1 MQDNEKKPAL
11 RFKGFTDPWEQRKLG
26 EIAVFSKGVGYSK
39 NDLCEEG
46 TPIILYGRLYTKY
59 ETCIF
64 DVDTFVKEKAG
75 GVYSKGGEVIV
86 PASGET
92 AEDISIASVVV
103 KPGILLGG
111 DLNIVS
117 PTAEYDSAF
126 LALTIS
132 SGATHKYLS
141 SLAQGKSV
149 VHLHNADIQSVSAK
163 FPTKREQEKIHLL
176 FGKIDTLIT
185 LHQRKHEKL
194 VNIKKSMLDKMF
206 PQNGVSVPEIRFKGF
221 TDPWEQRKLEEYL
234 EVSGQKNFEGIYTK
248 EDVLSVSGDF
258 GIVNQIEFQ
267 GRSFAG
273 ASVANY
279 GVVETG
285 DIVYTKSPLKSNPYG
300 IIKANKGKNGI
311 VSTLYAVYKPK
322 QSANPEFVQIYFEQ
336 DARMNNYMHPLVN
349 KGAKNDMKV
358 SAENALKGQIVFPDI
373 KEQRTISEFFHN
385 LDTLITLHQRKY
397 EKLVNIK
404 KSMLDKMFPKNGASV
419 PEIRFKGFTDP
430 WEQRKLAELTKT
442 ITTGKSVNSD
452 EGEVSDGDIGVLKTS
467 CVSYDRF
474 NPSESK
480 PVVKSEQQLV
490 KCAVEKDS
498 VIVSRMNTPE
508 RVGAC
513 GYVSTDFP
521 NLFLPDRLW
530 KLKFQDTV
538 DTYFVYM
545 MLVSSAYKEK
555 ITSMASGTSG
565 SMYNI
570 PKETFLNLQLVIPAK
585 IDEQKQL
592 GRILKK
598 IDSLITLHQRKL
610 EKLQNI
616 KKSCLEKMFV

>member
-11 RFKGFTDPWEQRKLG
+11 RFKGFTDPWEQRKLGELVDVCSGRDYKHLSEGTIPVYGTGGYMLSVNDALSYDRDAIGIGRKGTIDRPYVLKAPFWTVDTLFYAVPREKVDLNFAFDIFQNIDWKKKDESTGVPSLSKTAINDIDVLAPKHDEQQIIGQFFAAIDNLITLHQRKYEKLVNIKKSMLDKMFPKNGASVPEIRFKGFTDPWEQRKLG

-185 LHQRKHEKL
+185 LHQRK
-194 VNIKKSMLDKMF
+194 
-206 PQNGVSVPEIRFKGF
+206 
-221 TDPWEQRKLEEYL
+221 
-234 EVSGQKNFEGIYTK
+234 
-248 EDVLSVSGDF
+248 
-258 GIVNQIEFQ
+258 
-267 GRSFAG
+267 
-273 ASVANY
+273 
-279 GVVETG
+279 
-285 DIVYTKSPLKSNPYG
+285 
-300 IIKANKGKNGI
+300 
-311 VSTLYAVYKPK
+311 
-322 QSANPEFVQIYFEQ
+322 
-336 DARMNNYMHPLVN
+336 
-349 KGAKNDMKV
+349 
-358 SAENALKGQIVFPDI
+358 
-373 KEQRTISEFFHN
+373 
-385 LDTLITLHQRKY
+385 
-397 EKLVNIK
+397 
-404 KSMLDKMFPKNGASV
+404 
-419 PEIRFKGFTDP
+419 
-430 WEQRKLAELTKT
+430 
-442 ITTGKSVNSD
+442 
-452 EGEVSDGDIGVLKTS
+452 
-467 CVSYDRF
+467 
-474 NPSESK
+474 
-480 PVVKSEQQLV
+480 
-490 KCAVEKDS
+490 
-498 VIVSRMNTPE
+498 
-508 RVGAC
+508 
-513 GYVSTDFP
+513 
-521 NLFLPDRLW
+521 
-530 KLKFQDTV
+530 
-538 DTYFVYM
+538 
-545 MLVSSAYKEK
+545 
-555 ITSMASGTSG
+555 
-565 SMYNI
+565 
-570 PKETFLNLQLVIPAK
+570 
-585 IDEQKQL
+585 
-592 GRILKK
+592 
-598 IDSLITLHQRKL
+598 L

>member
-11 RFKGFTDPWEQRKLG
+11 
-26 EIAVFSKGVGYSK
+26 
-39 NDLCEEG
+39 
-46 TPIILYGRLYTKY
+46 
-59 ETCIF
+59 
-64 DVDTFVKEKAG
+64 
-75 GVYSKGGEVIV
+75 
-86 PASGET
+86 
-92 AEDISIASVVV
+92 
-103 KPGILLGG
+103 
-111 DLNIVS
+111 
-117 PTAEYDSAF
+117 
-126 LALTIS
+126 
-132 SGATHKYLS
+132 
-141 SLAQGKSV
+141 
-149 VHLHNADIQSVSAK
+149 
-163 FPTKREQEKIHLL
+163 
-176 FGKIDTLIT
+176 
-185 LHQRKHEKL
+185 
-194 VNIKKSMLDKMF
+194 
-206 PQNGVSVPEIRFKGF
+206 RFKGF

-322 QSANPEFVQIYFEQ
+322 QSAKPEFVQIYFEQ

-373 KEQRTISEFFHN
+373 KEQRTISEFFRN

-404 KSMLDKMFPKNGASV
+404 KSMLDKMFPPNGASV

-430 WEQRKLAELTKT
+430 WEQRKLGDAFERVVRKNTNNESRLPLTISAQDGLVDQ
-442 ITTGKSVNSD
+442 ITYFNNRVASRDVSNYYLVYNGEFAYNKST
-452 EGEVSDGDIGVLKTS
+452 SDGYPFGAVKRLDWYEKGVLSTLYIVFALKH
-467 CVSYDRF
+467 
-474 NPSESK
+474 P
-480 PVVKSEQQLV
+480 
-490 KCAVEKDS
+490 EKDDS
-498 VIVSRMNTPE
+498 DFMTVFYDTDRWHRGVAERAAEGARNHGLLNISADDFFDIDTTMPE
-508 RVGAC
+508 DKVE
-513 GYVSTDFP
+513 
-521 NLFLPDRLW
+521 
-530 KLKFQDTV
+530 Q
-538 DTYFVYM
+538 
-545 MLVSSAYKEK
+545 EK
-555 ITSMASGTSG
+555 I
-565 SMYNI
+565 
-570 PKETFLNLQLVIPAK
+570 
-585 IDEQKQL
+585 
-592 GRILKK
+592 GRLLKK
-598 IDSLITLHQRKL
+598 LDTLITLHQRKL

>member
-1 MQDNEKKPAL
+1 MIMQDNEKKPAL

-26 EIAVFSKGVGYSK
+26 EVFEEYSEKNHAELPPLTIIQGGGTIRRDESERALQYDKSSLSNYKMVNKDDFIVHLRSFEGGLEKASSQGIISPAYHTFHGEDVDSRFYYAYFRSK
-39 NDLCEEG
+39 NFINKDLKPHVYGIRDGRSIDIEG
-46 TPIILYGRLYTKY
+46 MKTIRIPW
-59 ETCIF
+59 
-64 DVDTFVKEKAG
+64 
-75 GVYSKGGEVIV
+75 
-86 PASGET
+86 ASYPEQK
-92 AEDISIASVVV
+92 SI
-103 KPGILLGG
+103 
-111 DLNIVS
+111 
-117 PTAEYDSAF
+117 
-126 LALTIS
+126 
-132 SGATHKYLS
+132 
-141 SLAQGKSV
+141 
-149 VHLHNADIQSVSAK
+149 
-163 FPTKREQEKIHLL
+163 
-176 FGKIDTLIT
+176 
-185 LHQRKHEKL
+185 
-194 VNIKKSMLDKMF
+194 
-206 PQNGVSVPEIRFKGF
+206 
-221 TDPWEQRKLEEYL
+221 
-234 EVSGQKNFEGIYTK
+234 
-248 EDVLSVSGDF
+248 GDF
-258 GIVNQIEFQ
+258 L
-267 GRSFAG
+267 
-273 ASVANY
+273 
-279 GVVETG
+279 T
-285 DIVYTKSPLKSNPYG
+285 
-300 IIKANKGKNGI
+300 
-311 VSTLYAVYKPK
+311 
-322 QSANPEFVQIYFEQ
+322 
-336 DARMNNYMHPLVN
+336 H
-349 KGAKNDMKV
+349 
-358 SAENALKGQIVFPDI
+358 
-373 KEQRTISEFFHN
+373 

-404 KSMLDKMFPKNGASV
+404 KSMLDKMFPQNGASV

-474 NPSESK
+474 NSSESK

-592 GRILKK
+592 GKILKK
-598 IDSLITLHQRKL
+598 IDTLITLHQRKL

>member
-1 MQDNEKKPAL
+1 MQDNGKKPAL

-185 LHQRKHEKL
+185 LHQRK
-194 VNIKKSMLDKMF
+194 
-206 PQNGVSVPEIRFKGF
+206 
-221 TDPWEQRKLEEYL
+221 
-234 EVSGQKNFEGIYTK
+234 
-248 EDVLSVSGDF
+248 
-258 GIVNQIEFQ
+258 
-267 GRSFAG
+267 
-273 ASVANY
+273 
-279 GVVETG
+279 
-285 DIVYTKSPLKSNPYG
+285 
-300 IIKANKGKNGI
+300 
-311 VSTLYAVYKPK
+311 
-322 QSANPEFVQIYFEQ
+322 
-336 DARMNNYMHPLVN
+336 
-349 KGAKNDMKV
+349 
-358 SAENALKGQIVFPDI
+358 
-373 KEQRTISEFFHN
+373 
-385 LDTLITLHQRKY
+385 Y

-404 KSMLDKMFPKNGASV
+404 KSMLNKMFPPNGASV

-430 WEQRKLAELTKT
+430 WEQRKL
-442 ITTGKSVNSD
+442 
-452 EGEVSDGDIGVLKTS
+452 GEI
-467 CVSYDRF
+467 
-474 NPSESK
+474 
-480 PVVKSEQQLV
+480 
-490 KCAVEKDS
+490 AVEKLS
-498 VIVSRMNTPE
+498 NGVMNHPASNATGVRHINVINMYTPDKIHLEDLTFSSYDGDVIQKCNVEIGDIFLTRSSLKPEGIAEANVLLDDGRFIYDDHLIRLKINKNEYVPLFVKINLGVPFIKEQFISKSKTTAFTTIGQDDISECVGLFPEKEEQQKIAIFFHNLNT
-508 RVGAC
+508 
-513 GYVSTDFP
+513 
-521 NLFLPDRLW
+521 
-530 KLKFQDTV
+530 
-538 DTYFVYM
+538 
-545 MLVSSAYKEK
+545 
-555 ITSMASGTSG
+555 
-565 SMYNI
+565 
-570 PKETFLNLQLVIPAK
+570 
-585 IDEQKQL
+585 
-592 GRILKK
+592 
-598 IDSLITLHQRKL
+598 LITLHQRKL

>member
-185 LHQRKHEKL
+185 LHQRKYEKL

-206 PQNGVSVPEIRFKGF
+206 PQNGASVPEIRFKSF
-221 TDPWEQRKLEEYL
+221 TDPWEQRKLGEM
-234 EVSGQKNFEGIYTK
+234 VDVCSGMDYKHLSEGDIPVYGTGGYM
-248 EDVLSVSGDF
+248 LSVNKALSYDRNAVGIGRKGTIDKPYILKAPFWTVDTLFYAIPKDSKNIDF
-258 GIVNQIEFQ
+258 TFDVFQ
-267 GRSFAG
+267 KVDWKKKDESTGVPSLSKIAINETSISTPSKLEQERIGSF
-273 ASVANY
+273 
-279 GVVETG
+279 
-285 DIVYTKSPLKSNPYG
+285 
-300 IIKANKGKNGI
+300 
-311 VSTLYAVYKPK
+311 
-322 QSANPEFVQIYFEQ
+322 F
-336 DARMNNYMHPLVN
+336 R
-349 KGAKNDMKV
+349 
-358 SAENALKGQIVFPDI
+358 
-373 KEQRTISEFFHN
+373 N
-385 LDTLITLHQRKY
+385 LDTLITLHQR
-397 EKLVNIK
+397 EHIK
-404 KSMLDKMFPKNGASV
+404 PIL
-419 PEIRFKGFTDP
+419 
-430 WEQRKLAELTKT
+430 
-442 ITTGKSVNSD
+442 
-452 EGEVSDGDIGVLKTS
+452 EVK
-467 CVSYDRF
+467 R
-474 NPSESK
+474 
-480 PVVKSEQQLV
+480 VKRNE
-490 KCAVEKDS
+490 
-498 VIVSRMNTPE
+498 
-508 RVGAC
+508 
-513 GYVSTDFP
+513 
-521 NLFLPDRLW
+521 
-530 KLKFQDTV
+530 
-538 DTYFVYM
+538 
-545 MLVSSAYKEK
+545 
-555 ITSMASGTSG
+555 
-565 SMYNI
+565 
-570 PKETFLNLQLVIPAK
+570 
-585 IDEQKQL
+585 
-592 GRILKK
+592 
-598 IDSLITLHQRKL
+598 
-610 EKLQNI
+610 
-616 KKSCLEKMFV
+616 

>member
-11 RFKGFTDPWEQRKLG
+11 
-26 EIAVFSKGVGYSK
+26 
-39 NDLCEEG
+39 
-46 TPIILYGRLYTKY
+46 
-59 ETCIF
+59 
-64 DVDTFVKEKAG
+64 
-75 GVYSKGGEVIV
+75 
-86 PASGET
+86 
-92 AEDISIASVVV
+92 
-103 KPGILLGG
+103 
-111 DLNIVS
+111 
-117 PTAEYDSAF
+117 
-126 LALTIS
+126 
-132 SGATHKYLS
+132 
-141 SLAQGKSV
+141 
-149 VHLHNADIQSVSAK
+149 
-163 FPTKREQEKIHLL
+163 
-176 FGKIDTLIT
+176 
-185 LHQRKHEKL
+185 
-194 VNIKKSMLDKMF
+194 
-206 PQNGVSVPEIRFKGF
+206 
-221 TDPWEQRKLEEYL
+221 
-234 EVSGQKNFEGIYTK
+234 
-248 EDVLSVSGDF
+248 
-258 GIVNQIEFQ
+258 
-267 GRSFAG
+267 
-273 ASVANY
+273 
-279 GVVETG
+279 
-285 DIVYTKSPLKSNPYG
+285 
-300 IIKANKGKNGI
+300 
-311 VSTLYAVYKPK
+311 
-322 QSANPEFVQIYFEQ
+322 
-336 DARMNNYMHPLVN
+336 
-349 KGAKNDMKV
+349 
-358 SAENALKGQIVFPDI
+358 
-373 KEQRTISEFFHN
+373 
-385 LDTLITLHQRKY
+385 
-397 EKLVNIK
+397 
-404 KSMLDKMFPKNGASV
+404 
-419 PEIRFKGFTDP
+419 RFKGFTDP

-474 NPSESK
+474 NSSESK

-592 GRILKK
+592 GKILKK
-598 IDSLITLHQRKL
+598 IDTLITLHQRKYEKLVNIKKSMLDKMFPQNGVSVPEIRFKGFTDPWEQRKLGDAFERVVRKNTNNESRLPLTISAQDGLVDQITYFNNRVASRDVSNYYLVYNGEFAYNKSTSDGYPFGAVKRLDWYEKGVLSTLYIVFALKHPEKDDSDFMTVFYDTDRWHRGVAERAAEGARNHGLLNISADDFFDIDTTMPEDKVEQEKIGRLLKKLDTLITLHQRKL

>member
-26 EIAVFSKGVGYSK
+26 EIAFFSKGVGYSK

-64 DVDTFVKEKAG
+64 DVDTFVKEKSG
-75 GVYSKGGEVIV
+75 SVYSKGGEVIV

-111 DLNIVS
+111 DLNVVS

-185 LHQRKHEKL
+185 LHQRKYEKL

-206 PQNGVSVPEIRFKGF
+206 PQ
-221 TDPWEQRKLEEYL
+221 
-234 EVSGQKNFEGIYTK
+234 
-248 EDVLSVSGDF
+248 
-258 GIVNQIEFQ
+258 
-267 GRSFAG
+267 
-273 ASVANY
+273 
-279 GVVETG
+279 
-285 DIVYTKSPLKSNPYG
+285 
-300 IIKANKGKNGI
+300 
-311 VSTLYAVYKPK
+311 
-322 QSANPEFVQIYFEQ
+322 
-336 DARMNNYMHPLVN
+336 
-349 KGAKNDMKV
+349 
-358 SAENALKGQIVFPDI
+358 
-373 KEQRTISEFFHN
+373 
-385 LDTLITLHQRKY
+385 
-397 EKLVNIK
+397 
-404 KSMLDKMFPKNGASV
+404 NGASV

-430 WEQRKLAELTKT
+430 WEQRKLGDAFERVVRKNTNNESRLPLTISAQDGLVDQ
-442 ITTGKSVNSD
+442 ITYFNNRVASRDVSNYYLVYNGEFAYNKST
-452 EGEVSDGDIGVLKTS
+452 SDGYPFGAVKRLDWYEKGVLSTLYIVFALKH
-467 CVSYDRF
+467 
-474 NPSESK
+474 P
-480 PVVKSEQQLV
+480 
-490 KCAVEKDS
+490 EKDDS
-498 VIVSRMNTPE
+498 DFMTVFYDTDRWHRGVAERAAEGARNHGLLNISADDFFDIDTTMPE
-508 RVGAC
+508 DKVE
-513 GYVSTDFP
+513 
-521 NLFLPDRLW
+521 
-530 KLKFQDTV
+530 Q
-538 DTYFVYM
+538 
-545 MLVSSAYKEK
+545 EK
-555 ITSMASGTSG
+555 I
-565 SMYNI
+565 
-570 PKETFLNLQLVIPAK
+570 
-585 IDEQKQL
+585 
-592 GRILKK
+592 GRLLKK
-598 IDSLITLHQRKL
+598 LDTLITLHQRKL